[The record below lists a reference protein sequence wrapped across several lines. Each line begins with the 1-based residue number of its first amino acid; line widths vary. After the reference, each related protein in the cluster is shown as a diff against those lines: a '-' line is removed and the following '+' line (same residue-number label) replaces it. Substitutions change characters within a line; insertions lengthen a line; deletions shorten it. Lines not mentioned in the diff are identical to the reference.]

1 MTKANISKV
10 IFKND
15 PMSTDEYIVIVNP
28 ETYVS
33 WRNGD
38 KTIPLADVVDSFQIF
53 SSGQGSQG
61 IMGQLSKQELHTVF
75 GTSNADDAIVKV
87 LEEGTLQAGTLRG
100 NDNSGR
106 NQSNAGANI
115 TSLGNNMGG
124 R

>member
-1 MTKANISKV
+1 
-10 IFKND
+10 
-15 PMSTDEYIVIVNP
+15 MSTDEYIVLVNP

-61 IMGQLSKQELHTVF
+61 ILGQLSKQEMSTVF
-75 GTSNADDAIVKV
+75 GTTNMDDAIVKL
-87 LEEGTLQAGTLRG
+87 LETGHLQAGTLKSNELGRSSAKG
-100 NDNSGR
+100 NG
-106 NQSNAGANI
+106 G
-115 TSLGNNMGG
+115 GHVGGG